1 MAQFYSAEEL
11 SGAGTLLKAN
21 LPVGVNKFLFD
32 TRFIKGTTYFTF
44 ETVRNNDG
52 FYDSSS
58 STNASGLVRIDL
70 TPVGAT
76 LVPIDLIQSD
86 YIWSVVLPPG
96 GTVGLTFIPTT
107 QVDAGAVFLRG
118 TGGYLLEVS

>member
-1 MAQFYSAEEL
+1 MAQIYDSAEL
-11 SGAGTLLKAN
+11 SGAGTLLKDN

-32 TRFIKGTTYFTF
+32 TRFNEGTVYFIF

-70 TPVGAT
+70 PPVGAT

-86 YIWSVVLPPG
+86 YIWGVVLPPG

-118 TGGYLLEVS
+118 TGEVTLTIS